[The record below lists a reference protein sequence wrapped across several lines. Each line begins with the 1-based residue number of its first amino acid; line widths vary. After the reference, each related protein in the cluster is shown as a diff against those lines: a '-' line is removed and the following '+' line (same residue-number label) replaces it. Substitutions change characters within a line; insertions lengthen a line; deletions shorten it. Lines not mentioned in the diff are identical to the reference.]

1 MNIVITGAS
10 KGLGRAMATELAA
23 PGNTLF
29 LCSRNLDQ
37 LQQLQAELTAAVSDC
52 GIEVF
57 PADLRNEESVKEFGQ
72 WVLRQAVPDVLINNA
87 GLFNPGSVIDEPE
100 GSLDEMLN
108 INLKSA
114 YHLTRTLVPDMIK
127 QRSGHIFNICSIASL
142 DAYDNGGAYSISKF
156 ALYGFSKNLRREL
169 IPHQI
174 KVTHVLPGAVYTDSW
189 SGSGID
195 PQRIMEASDIA
206 RLIKTAISLSPQACV
221 EELIVRPVKGDL

>member
-1 MNIVITGAS
+1 M
-10 KGLGRAMATELAA
+10 
-23 PGNTLF
+23 
-29 LCSRNLDQ
+29 
-37 LQQLQAELTAAVSDC
+37 TAAVSDC
-52 GIEVF
+52 RIEVF
-57 PADLRNEESVKEFGQ
+57 PADLRNEESVKQFGQ
-72 WVLRQAVPDVLINNA
+72 WVLSQAVPDVLINNA

-114 YHLTRTLVPDMIK
+114 YHLTRVLVPEMIK

-206 RLIKTAISLSPQACV
+206 RLIKTAITLSPQACV

>member
-10 KGLGRAMATELAA
+10 KGLGRAMATELAV

-29 LCSRNLDQ
+29 LCSRNLEQ

-52 GIEVF
+52 RIEVF

-114 YHLTRTLVPDMIK
+114 YHLTRVLVPEMIK